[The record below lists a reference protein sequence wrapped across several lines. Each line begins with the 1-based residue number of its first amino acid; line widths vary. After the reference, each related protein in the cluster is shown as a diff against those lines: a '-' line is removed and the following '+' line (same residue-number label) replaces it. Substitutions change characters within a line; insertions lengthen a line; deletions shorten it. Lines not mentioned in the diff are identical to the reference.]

1 MIITESFGRI
11 ILLFRKALNKC
22 IADYLYSSVNNCRDG
37 FITAETTLI
46 HPENIY
52 LGNRSYVNGGMLAA
66 SANAK
71 IVIGD
76 NCMISYCVH
85 IRTDMHEYSNPN
97 VPMIDQGH
105 SEEDIITALLNSNAD
120 DKPTMIVP
128 LKRLGIPVTLK
139 ALTGKQVFRVRE
151 RNTRTVERRNKIEKV
166 LDTEGFN
173 MGLIMASTVKPNW
186 GAPELLNKFR
196 ASSGEEVLK
205 RILLGGEIS
214 LLGDVVLEISGYN
227 VGIDD
232 IKNL

>member
-1 MIITESFGRI
+1 MN
-11 ILLFRKALNKC
+11 NKFTRNE
-22 IADYLYSSVNNCRDG
+22 D
-37 FITAETTLI
+37 F
-46 HPENIY
+46 ENE
-52 LGNRSYVNGGMLAA
+52 NVVVDEKVKE
-66 SANAK
+66 K
-71 IVIGD
+71 I
-76 NCMISYCVH
+76 NK
-85 IRTDMHEYSNPN
+85 DM
-97 VPMIDQGH
+97 
-105 SEEDIITALLNSNAD
+105 SEEDIIAALLNSNAD
-120 DKPTMIVP
+120 DKPPMIVP

>member
-11 ILLFRKALNKC
+11 ILLFRKVLDKC

-105 SEEDIITALLNSNAD
+105 SEEDVIIGDNVWIGYGSQIMSGVHIGSNA
-120 DKPTMIVP
+120 IVAA
-128 LKRLGIPVTLK
+128 GAVVTK
-139 ALTGKQVFRVRE
+139 DVPDNVI
-151 RNTRTVERRNKIEKV
+151 V
-166 LDTEGFN
+166 
-173 MGLIMASTVKPNW
+173 
-186 GAPELLNKFR
+186 
-196 ASSGEEVLK
+196 
-205 RILLGGEIS
+205 GG
-214 LLGDVVLEISGYN
+214 VPA
-227 VGIDD
+227 
-232 IKNL
+232 IKLSQIC